1 MSRRQCSGKLETV
14 AMAAT
19 SYRGIMRQK
28 HRSQVDSRDAT
39 DGQIDRRSTML
50 KAAS

>member
-14 AMAAT
+14 MVVT